1 MSLKLHPRTT
11 IVEKADSE
19 LSRLLLDLVK
29 KHDLTYGEIF
39 ALISRQISEY
49 AKYQIRTER
58 HPDDPEK
65 KGDEA

>member
-1 MSLKLHPRTT
+1 MSLKIHPRTM
-11 IVEKADSE
+11 IVQKADSE
-19 LSRLLLDLVK
+19 LARFLLDLAK

-39 ALISRQISEY
+39 ALIGRQISEY